1 MVVIKPLTN
10 RLEHMKKLLLIFFIG
25 LVFVSCRKPERA
37 FLFDMEY
44 PVDFTI
50 NAGLGPFTSHYFEIQ
65 GIATYAD
72 SLFSFHDVDPASIE
86 SILPRKGR
94 LVAVFSDVEY
104 DFIKNI
110 EVELYDEV
118 NGTIKRLPAYYR
130 DPVPEKTGS
139 QVDLVS
145 EEVDLKEFILK
156 DHINVRIK
164 LQLYGAAPK
173 TIESRLILE
182 FAVR

>member
-1 MVVIKPLTN
+1 MLAVVSS
-10 RLEHMKKLLLIFFIG
+10 
-25 LVFVSCRKPERA
+25 SCRKNTEKA
-37 FLFDMEY
+37 FLFEMEY
-44 PVDFTI
+44 PVIFTI
-50 NAGLGPFTSHYFEIQ
+50 NAGIGPYVSHYFEIQ
-65 GIATYAD
+65 GISTFAD
-72 SLFSFHDVDPASIE
+72 SLFAYHNVDPTTIE

-94 LVAVFSDVEY
+94 MVAVFADVEY

-118 NGTIKRLPAYYR
+118 NGSVLRLPAYYR

-145 EEVDLKEFILK
+145 EEANLK
-156 DHINVRIK
+156 DFMLKDKMNCRIK

-173 TIESRLILE
+173 TIESRLILT

>member
-1 MVVIKPLTN
+1 
-10 RLEHMKKLLLIFFIG
+10 MKKLIFVFLLAVVFI
-25 LVFVSCRKPERA
+25 SCRKDNERS
-37 FLFDMEY
+37 FIFEMEY

-50 NAGLGPFTSHYFEIQ
+50 NAGIGPYVSHYFEVQ
-65 GIATYAD
+65 GVQTFAD
-72 SLFSFHDVDPASIE
+72 SLFAFHDVDPTTIE

-94 LVAVFSDVEY
+94 LISVFSDVEY

-118 NGTIKRLPAYYR
+118 NGSILRLPAYYR
-130 DPVPEKTGS
+130 DPVPEKTGD

-145 EEVDLKEFILK
+145 EEVDLKDFILK
-156 DHINVRIK
+156 DKMNFRVK

-173 TIESRLILE
+173 TIESRLILT

>member
-1 MVVIKPLTN
+1 
-10 RLEHMKKLLLIFFIG
+10 MKKLIFIF
-25 LVFVSCRKPERA
+25 LVVSVMVSCRKDTERA
-37 FLFDMEY
+37 FLFEMEY

-50 NAGLGPFTSHYFEIQ
+50 NAGIGPYVSHYFEIQ
-65 GIATYAD
+65 GIQTFAD
-72 SLFSFHDVDPASIE
+72 SLFAFHNVDPTTIE

-118 NGTIKRLPAYYR
+118 NGSILRLPAYYR
-130 DPVPEKTGS
+130 DPVPEKTGG

-145 EEVDLKEFILK
+145 EEVDLKDFMLK
-156 DHINVRIK
+156 DKMNFRIK

-173 TIESRLILE
+173 TIESRLILT

>member
-1 MVVIKPLTN
+1 MLVAVI
-10 RLEHMKKLLLIFFIG
+10 FS
-25 LVFVSCRKPERA
+25 SCRKDNERA
-37 FLFDMEY
+37 FLFEMEY

-50 NAGLGPFTSHYFEIQ
+50 NAGIGPYVSHYFEIQ
-65 GIATYAD
+65 GINTFAD
-72 SLFSFHDVDPASIE
+72 SLFAFHDVDPTTIE

-94 LVAVFSDVEY
+94 MVAVFTDVEY

-118 NGTIKRLPAYYR
+118 NGTVKRLPAYYR

-145 EEVDLKEFILK
+145 EEVDLKEFMLK
-156 DHINVRIK
+156 DKINFRIK

-173 TIESRLILE
+173 TIESRLILT

>member
-1 MVVIKPLTN
+1 
-10 RLEHMKKLLLIFFIG
+10 MKKLIFIF
-25 LVFVSCRKPERA
+25 LVVSVMVSCRKDTERA
-37 FLFDMEY
+37 FLFEMEY

-50 NAGLGPFTSHYFEIQ
+50 NAGIGPYVSHYFEIQ
-65 GIATYAD
+65 GIQTFAD
-72 SLFSFHDVDPASIE
+72 SLFAFHNVDPATIE

-118 NGTIKRLPAYYR
+118 NGSILRLPAYYR
-130 DPVPEKTGS
+130 DPVPEKTGG

-145 EEVDLKEFILK
+145 EEVDLKDFMLK
-156 DHINVRIK
+156 DKMNFRIK

-173 TIESRLILE
+173 TIESRLILT